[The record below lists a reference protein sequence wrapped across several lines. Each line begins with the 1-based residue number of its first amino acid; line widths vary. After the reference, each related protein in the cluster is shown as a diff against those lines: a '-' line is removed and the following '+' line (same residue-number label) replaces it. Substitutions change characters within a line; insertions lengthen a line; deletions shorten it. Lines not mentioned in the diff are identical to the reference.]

1 MIDTNNTDNTTDA
14 AEVPI
19 FVTMTDM
26 LRFKAVTEDTSF
38 PVTEMFFDQEKG
50 LLKYVALDVG
60 GWFDRREVIVSPKLM
75 GEPNVS
81 SREWPIE
88 ITQDAIKQ
96 APEWSDPNAMVVVP
110 IGMMPP
116 IMMGPY
122 GGHFA
127 GQTRSGLDQQT
138 TDETQP
144 GNLKVEGFARLNEW
158 VGLPVHGTDG
168 EVGTLV
174 DLVFDPDSQTL
185 SHVVIDTG
193 RFLAARQ
200 MVVPY
205 DLLVRLSP
213 DGSYVEMNVT
223 AELLRESPPL
233 EQFTQINRSWRDT
246 LRAYYQL
253 APRI

>member
-1 MIDTNNTDNTTDA
+1 MIDTKNPTEDPD
-14 AEVPI
+14 VPV

-26 LRFKAVTEDTSF
+26 IRFKAVAKDASF
-38 PVTEMFFDQEKG
+38 PVTELFFDQEKG

-75 GEPNVS
+75 GEPDVS
-81 SREWPIE
+81 SREWPVE
-88 ITQDAIKQ
+88 ITPEAIKD
-96 APEWSDPNAMVVVP
+96 APEWADPNAMVMVP
-110 IGMMPP
+110 VGMMPP

-127 GQTRSGLDQQT
+127 GGVRRGSEDT
-138 TDETQP
+138 TADENQP

-158 VGLPVHGTDG
+158 IGLPVHGTDG

-174 DLVFDPDSQTL
+174 DLVFDPDSRTL
-185 SHVVIDTG
+185 THLVIDTG

-213 DGSYVEMNVT
+213 DGTYVEVNVT
-223 AELLRESPPL
+223 AEVLRESPPL
-233 EQFTQINRSWRDT
+233 EHFTQINRSWLDT

-253 APRI
+253 TPRI